1 MLTKKVEQ
9 NVGYFCNF
17 KKPAHNTYYLH
28 KQENSPNLVTLFG
41 PFVKQ
46 VFLLLSRSLLDD
58 FNNQYYCT
66 NVNTYIYGF

>member
-1 MLTKKVEQ
+1 MWATSVILKNLPIILT
-9 NVGYFCNF
+9 
-17 KKPAHNTYYLH
+17 TYINKRPLG
-28 KQENSPNLVTLFG
+28 ENSPNLVTLFG